1 MGHILFQLSI
11 TNQQF
16 YKREKCQIL
25 CETTKIISLVVTTIG
40 ITLAL
45 TVVAFRTT
53 RMLWSK
59 KRS

>member
-25 CETTKIISLVVTTIG
+25 CETTKIISLVVVTTVG
-40 ITLAL
+40 ISLAL
-45 TVVAFRTT
+45 TVGF
-53 RMLWSK
+53 
-59 KRS
+59 